1 MARVSGARRP
11 RCSLRVKPMVRRPP
25 TWLSYV
31 SGAGGCLGHRL
42 HPVHADD
49 RHALPPRAGRS
60 PGQHPFWSP
69 GVSEEQLVTA
79 ITRAQV
85 PLQPNFQAAPAA
97 ARELAQQLLV
107 RDPLRRATAADAL
120 RHRWLLEAKS
130 TQAGPKGIL
139 GRYGV
144 ITVHNIMYMYMIY
157 NMHNMRNG
165 PLQS

>member
-1 MARVSGARRP
+1 M
-11 RCSLRVKPMVRRPP
+11 
-25 TWLSYV
+25 
-31 SGAGGCLGHRL
+31 
-42 HPVHADD
+42 
-49 RHALPPRAGRS
+49 
-60 PGQHPFWSP
+60 
-69 GVSEEQLVTA
+69 TA

-130 TQAGPKGIL
+130 AQAGPKGIL